1 MAKRK
6 PEYSD
11 DDEDDKV
18 IKKALIC
25 MDKAIEG
32 KAKELNETDRYSIFG
47 RYIACELR
55 EIGDAELERWA
66 RQKITTILCQAQSGN
81 LPGSL
86 MGSFQDDSTVQVAHR
101 TPGKN
106 LSD

>member
-1 MAKRK
+1 MTKRK

-11 DDEDDKV
+11 DDDDKV

-55 EIGDAELERWA
+55 EIGDAEMERWA

-86 MGSFQDDSTVQVAHR
+86 MGSFQEDSVHVAHR